1 MDSPIKGR
9 TRVLYAAMSLESFT
23 IKELAEYAGVKERTV
38 QTIIG
43 RDKSL
48 FVRLEKVRTGLP
60 GGGAYRY
67 AFNPA
72 EREMMERSFRDL
84 TGHFVAQHAPK
95 ADERDRDIQ
104 ERIEIALG
112 AVTESLDLAR
122 SARDEEEGSARQQ
135 QARAQ
140 LAHARVA
147 LSLGKHLD
155 QHASFLRQ
163 LRSLEA
169 ALDGHSTGRAPGPIL
184 LSGLANQIQLAL
196 SDWVRPTPLSIL
208 RHCRGDDHASQPN
221 WALLEEQVPAL
232 SPEEMWERMALFLE
246 SGSHWHDPAL
256 KELQKRLSQAF
267 IAVDPEERTDHFC
280 MLAAVAAVTEV
291 GACIPLIL
299 RGLLEPGFEQRFDA
313 HQRRVVLSSLA
324 RLGRALGTGTG
335 EWELGAQACHLVLAR
350 IEPSAN
356 DLALLAPAVLGARMI
371 DSAGLLDRIA
381 RTFYAGA
388 HIICL
393 DGATEEALL
402 HNLGYTFHHSEFA
415 LLRTQVG
422 PLLQHDSGRN
432 LLAALNSPGSGALAI
447 LESADGGDFIIRAG
461 DALIESLRL
470 EAPPMWLFGE
480 VANPSAKEFLQ
491 TLADRR
497 SPAFLKPPEPCPST
511 NERPFLGERD
521 SQLPMSL
528 LYQRWAAAH
537 APQEPCS
544 GP

>member
-9 TRVLYAAMSLESFT
+9 PRVLYAAMNLQSFT

-48 FVRLEKVRTGLP
+48 FIRLEKVRTGLP

-67 AFNPA
+67 SFNPA
-72 EREMMERSFRDL
+72 EREMMERSIRDL

-147 LSLGKHLD
+147 LSLGKHLG
-155 QHASFLRQ
+155 QHAAFVRQ

-169 ALDGHSTGRAPGPIL
+169 ALDGHSTTQAPAPIP
-184 LSGLANQIQLAL
+184 LSGLAKQIQLAL
-196 SDWVRPTPLSIL
+196 YDWVSPTPLSIL
-208 RHCRGDDHASQPN
+208 RHCRADDHASLPK

-232 SPEEMWERMALFLE
+232 APEEMWERTALFLE
-246 SGSHWHDPAL
+246 SGSHWHDHAL
-256 KELQKRLSQAF
+256 KELQRRLSQAF
-267 IAVDPEERTDHFC
+267 IAVDPQERTDHFC
-280 MLAAVAAVTEV
+280 MLAVVAAVAEA
-291 GACIPLIL
+291 GPCIPLIL
-299 RGLLEPGFEQRFDA
+299 RGLLEPGFEQHFDA

-324 RLGRALGTGTG
+324 RLGRALGTG

-356 DLALLAPAVLGARMI
+356 DLALLAPAALGARMI
-371 DSAGLLDRIA
+371 DSVGLLDRIA
-381 RTFYAGA
+381 RTFYPGA
-388 HIICL
+388 HIISL
-393 DGATEEALL
+393 DGATEESLL
-402 HNLGYTFHHSEFA
+402 HNLGYTFHQSEFA

-432 LLAALNSPGSGALAI
+432 LLAALNSPGSGALAV

-461 DALIESLRL
+461 DSLIESLRL

-480 VANPSAKEFLQ
+480 AANASAKEFLQ

-497 SPAFLKPPEPCPST
+497 SPAFLKRPEPCPTT

-528 LYQRWAAAH
+528 LYQRWTAAD
-537 APQEPCS
+537 APQEPCG